1 MMTTAVIGVA
11 FTVHA
16 VAVLALTQ
24 STSTFAAWQHPGRAA
39 PS

>member
-1 MMTTAVIGVA
+1 MKSVA

-24 STSTFAAWQHPGRAA
+24 STSTFVAWQHPVGL
-39 PS
+39 PLS